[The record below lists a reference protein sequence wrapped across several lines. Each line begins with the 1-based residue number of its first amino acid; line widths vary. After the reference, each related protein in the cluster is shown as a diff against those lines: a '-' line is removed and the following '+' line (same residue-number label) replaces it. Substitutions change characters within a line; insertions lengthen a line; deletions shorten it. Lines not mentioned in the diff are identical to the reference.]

1 MNNKLRTAL
10 ITLITLVWAANFT
23 VTLFRP
29 AYKPPAEVN
38 LPFMAVVGFLTATY
52 QKNGNGNGKDKQGGE

>member
-10 ITLITLVWAANFT
+10 ITVITLVWAANFT
-23 VTLFRP
+23 VALFKP

-38 LPFMAVVGFLTATY
+38 LPFMAVVGVLTATY
-52 QKNGNGNGKDKQGGE
+52 QKNNSNGGKGKDDK